1 MTKVIANIPPG
12 TATLC
17 LTYAA
22 ATQNPYSASTLSPA
36 PAASTVKMPWKGV
49 LCAKAAML
57 SGKTVVFLAAS
68 TVRMPWKS
76 VLCTKA
82 ARLSGKRAVFLAAST
97 VRMPWKAVL
106 CAKVAMHFGKRAVFR
121 AASTVRM
128 PWKAVLCTK
137 AVRNMMTQSRKS
149 TDIGVNQLKKTKCLR
164 QVKGANSKQLFIT
177 RLCKRRLLFFICS
190 RAAHVPLFAGDVRRH
205 MPCMPVLRRRSPRLQ
220 VTYAAICP
228 VWPFCAAG
236 PPNCR

>member
-1 MTKVIANIPPG
+1 MTKVIANIPPC

-36 PAASTVKMPWKGV
+36 PAASTVRMPWKVV
-49 LCAKAAML
+49 LCTKAAML
-57 SGKTVVFLAAS
+57 SGKRAVFLATS

-149 TDIGVNQLKKTKCLR
+149 TDIGVNQLKKTKCVR

-177 RLCKRRLLFFICS
+177 RLCKRRLLFLT
-190 RAAHVPLFAGDVRRH
+190 VP
-205 MPCMPVLRRRSPRLQ
+205 RRRMSLCLQ

-236 PPNCR
+236 PPDCR